1 MLRRFPFPVSRFP
14 TVLLF
19 VGSLLLPWAEVLAQE
34 QLPPPLP
41 PPVTRGQYRSR
52 WFEFLNAHLE
62 DDDRAAANAL
72 SELKKSAQAVGVHRL
87 SDFSRTATFEGR
99 LAETRGRFERAAR
112 AYDAALELDDANS
125 DAHFARLAFLLRQ
138 GRRSEAA
145 SAFPAAFGSL
155 FATRENRL
163 AILSALAV
171 WAASALAA
179 SAAAVVVILL
189 VRHHRLAVHS
199 LGETAR
205 RFFGAGAALPLGV
218 IIAILPLAFG
228 LGPVWLL
235 LYWGALAFSGS
246 QRGERN
252 VLAAAFLLLGLM
264 VPLLAKVSY
273 ENILQRSPLYVAA
286 ADLEERREDA
296 SAEDGLRQ
304 AAAVFNDEP
313 DVWLLLG
320 IYAERSSDRDR
331 ALVAYDK
338 AVRTGPERYQGFL
351 HRGNIHFQEGDFPQA
366 LRDYEAAAERAP
378 RSTEVFYNL
387 ALARAESYDFDGQG
401 QALRKARA
409 ISPSDVA
416 NWSSHPTAAKVVS
429 VSYPVSRARAKIEE
443 WNREPRGSQ
452 LPGHA
457 PPGLKIDP
465 FLSPFAIGPWAAL
478 AVGIGLFLVRS
489 WRGVAAEC
497 VQCGRP
503 HCKFCRR
510 YGDPPGYCVS
520 CARTR
525 KEARGIDAQMRRA
538 EEMKRTIRSRNLS
551 CRLLAVVFPGT
562 HRFFSQR
569 PFLGFAQLLLFF
581 FLVSAAVLHN
591 RFFGPRQ
598 YAAGARWGLPV
609 IAGLVLAGILWLSS
623 LWSAWRHSHG
633 A

>member
-1 MLRRFPFPVSRFP
+1 MTRGAA
-14 TVLLF
+14 LLF
-19 VGSLLLPWAEVLAQE
+19 FLLCSLLPAAEALAQAQE
-34 QLPPPLP
+34 QLPPPHP
-41 PPVTRGQYRSR
+41 PPVTRGLYRSR

-62 DDDRAAANAL
+62 DDERGAAAAL
-72 SELKKSAQAVGVHRL
+72 SELKKAAQALGVHRL

-99 LAETRGRFERAAR
+99 LAETRQRFDRAAR

-138 GRRSEAA
+138 GARGKAA
-145 SAFPAAFGSL
+145 SAVPAALGSL

-163 AILSALAV
+163 ATLSALAV
-171 WAASALAA
+171 WAAAALAA
-179 SAAAVVVILL
+179 ATAATIVILL
-189 VRHHRLAVHS
+189 VRHHRLAIHS
-199 LGETAR
+199 LGETSR
-205 RFFGAGAALPLGV
+205 RFFGGGAALPLGM
-218 IIAILPLAFG
+218 ILGLLPLAFG
-228 LGPVWLL
+228 LGPFWLL

-246 QRGERN
+246 QRGER
-252 VLAAAFLLLGLM
+252 VILAAAFVAIGM
-264 VPLLAKVSY
+264 SVPLLAKVSY

-304 AAAVFNDEP
+304 ASAVFTDDP

-331 ALVAYDK
+331 ALAAYEK

-351 HRGNIHFQEGDFPQA
+351 HRGNIHFQEGNFIQA
-366 LRDYEAAAERAP
+366 ARDYEAAAERAP

-387 ALARAESYDFDGQG
+387 ALARAENYDFDGQG
-401 QALRKARA
+401 EALRKARA
-409 ISPSDVA
+409 ISPRDVA
-416 NWSSHPTAAKVVS
+416 DWSSHPTMAKVVS
-429 VSYPVSRARAKIEE
+429 VSYPVARARSRIEE
-443 WNREPRGSQ
+443 WNREPRGAM

-457 PPGLKIDP
+457 PPSQRVDP
-465 FLSPFAIGPWAAL
+465 YLSPFAIGPWAAL
-478 AVGIGLFLVRS
+478 AVGIGLYLVRS
-489 WRGVAAEC
+489 WRGVASEC
-497 VQCGRP
+497 VLCGRP

-538 EEMKRTIRSRNLS
+538 EQMKRTIRSRNLS
-551 CRLLAVVFPGT
+551 CRLLALFFPGA
-562 HRFFSQR
+562 HRFFSQK
-569 PFLGFAQLLLFF
+569 PYTGFAQLLAFS
-581 FLVSAAVLHN
+581 FLICAAVMHN

-598 YAAGARWGLPV
+598 YAAGARWSVPV
-609 IAGLVLAGILWLSS
+609 IAALAVAGILWLWS
-623 LWSAWRHSHG
+623 LWSSWRSSHG